1 MRNPIFDYDD
11 GDFIYQTSGNMGIDS
26 DGNLHMRMGDNISMD
41 MDTGE
46 LHFNSGWRNDDE
58 DDDFYYS
65 LSQDY
70 MPWLLIIKGELSR
83 ILFYLLNTQQLIF

>member
-1 MRNPIFDYDD
+1 MRNPFFDYEE
-11 GDFIYQTSGNMGIDS
+11 GDFINKTSVNLGIDS

-58 DDDFYYS
+58 DDDF
-65 LSQDY
+65 
-70 MPWLLIIKGELSR
+70 
-83 ILFYLLNTQQLIF
+83 